1 MINYFQ
7 IKETKLVAIKQY
19 EKSCW
24 ISVVAPTDD
33 ELKQLLED
41 FPLAEDYLNYPLDMD
56 EKARIEK
63 DDDAFFVLMRMPH
76 FVGIKEEVPFTTI
89 PLGIII
95 TKDNIISICKEDNVI
110 VEELENGRIKGA
122 NPAKK
127 FRFLLQVLFKA
138 ANKYLT
144 HLREINK
151 IVDGLEDSLQMSM
164 RNKELQ
170 ELLKYQK
177 ILVYYTTAL
186 KSNELMLERLQRSG
200 SFSTYSDDAE
210 LLEDVIIEFQQAI
223 EMTNIS
229 NNILTQMMGAYASII
244 NNNMNIVIKFLTII
258 TITLAIPTLIASLY
272 GMNVP
277 LPGHDNPNMFKYI
290 IGLCAGL
297 ITLVMVFFYR
307 RGWF

>member
-1 MINYFQ
+1 
-7 IKETKLVAIKQY
+7 
-19 EKSCW
+19 
-24 ISVVAPTDD
+24 
-33 ELKQLLED
+33 
-41 FPLAEDYLNYPLDMD
+41 
-56 EKARIEK
+56 
-63 DDDAFFVLMRMPH
+63 
-76 FVGIKEEVPFTTI
+76 
-89 PLGIII
+89 
-95 TKDNIISICKEDNVI
+95 
-110 VEELENGRIKGA
+110 
-122 NPAKK
+122 
-127 FRFLLQVLFKA
+127 
-138 ANKYLT
+138 
-144 HLREINK
+144 
-151 IVDGLEDSLQMSM
+151 M

-200 SFSTYSDDAE
+200 SFSNYSDDAE

-277 LPGHDNPNMFKYI
+277 LPGHDNPDMFKYI
-290 IGLCAGL
+290 LGLCAGL
-297 ITLVMVFFYR
+297 ITIVMIFFYR